1 MDNHSKISAILI
13 VYHEEAII
21 ERCLKS
27 LKEYVDE
34 IIVIHDGPCQDNT
47 LAIAQKYTSHI
58 HEGDRKGMMEFHLI
72 NAIQLASYDWILRID
87 ADEYLSPIMGENLHN
102 LIKSTQANSFA
113 FFWPIWDGSKYV
125 NTKTP
130 KLTTSLLSKDISKG
144 AKHKTSNWQYKQI
157 LFRKSAISYIADP
170 HSNFIV
176 PPPACIYTPYTL
188 EHKPLYNNYSWKS
201 ILSKQKRWALVHA
214 KYTRIPLSK
223 KETYNFDISQ
233 VTIWYLLT
241 RPRFAL
247 RYSIR
252 RYIPEIILAESI
264 VFLIY
269 YLNGIIFRN
278 LAKQYYYKVLLSY
291 KVLHYLAMR
300 KFIR

>member
-1 MDNHSKISAILI
+1 MDNHPKISAILI

-47 LAIAQKYTSHI
+47 LTVAQKYTPHI

-87 ADEYLSPIMGENLHN
+87 ADEYLSPTMGENLHD
-102 LIKSTQANSFA
+102 LIHDTSSNSFA
-113 FFWPIWDGSKYV
+113 FIWPIWDGNQYITQNWPYKPVLFRKSSIRYIEDAHSNFMV
-125 NTKTP
+125 PQPANTKTP
-130 KLTTSLLSKDISKG
+130 
-144 AKHKTSNWQYKQI
+144 
-157 LFRKSAISYIADP
+157 YI
-170 HSNFIV
+170 
-176 PPPACIYTPYTL
+176 L
-188 EHKPLYNNYSWKS
+188 EHQPLYNNYSWKS
-201 ILSKQKRWALVHA
+201 IFSKQKKFALIHA
-214 KYTRIPLSK
+214 KYTRTPLSK

-233 VTIWYLLT
+233 VTIRYLLT
-241 RPRFAL
+241 HRQFAL

-252 RYIPEIILAESI
+252 RYIPEILLAESI
-264 VFLIY
+264 VFFLY
-269 YLNGIIFRN
+269 YIMSIITRN
-278 LAKQYYYKVLLSY
+278 TGKTYYYKVQFCY
-291 KVLHYLAMR
+291 KILYYLALR